1 MKERRRL
8 RPVRPL
14 QPRDERP
21 EHNPYRSSTRCCA
34 PRFFS
39 QTADRYTRGRRGDRP
54 RPPHRSARW
63 PVRPGHLPQPRLPY
77 FEPGLQETVGA
88 QLAHAL
94 RPAGALVLGAHDQLP
109 APLRGFAPWD
119 GRRGIYRRQL
129 LPLETSAF
137 RSANR
142 PVARCQQSCRPSA
155 AHSAPSGTLARTDRL
170 KLCAAT
176 AFASGL
182 RCNVRANGFQR
193 VWPHPRRLPAH

>member
-39 QTADRYTRGRRGDRP
+39 QTADRYTRGVAVIADDIRTD
-54 RPPHRSARW
+54 PPDGPFDLVMCRNL
-63 PVRPGHLPQPRLPY
+63 VFPY

-109 APLRGFAPWD
+109 RPAQRVCALGRPPRHLSPPAPPARDLGVPLREPAWLG
-119 GRRGIYRRQL
+119 
-129 LPLETSAF
+129 S
-137 RSANR
+137 SNR
-142 PVARCQQSCRPSA
+142 V
-155 AHSAPSGTLARTDRL
+155 DRL
-170 KLCAAT
+170 LHCGTVRNPCSHRPPEACAAA
-176 AFASGL
+176 AFATGL
-182 RCNVRANGFQR
+182 RCNVRANGFQG

>member
-39 QTADRYTRGRRGDRP
+39 QTADRYTRGVAVIAR

-63 PVRPGHLPQPRLPY
+63 PVRPGHVPQPRLPY

-109 APLRGFAPWD
+109 RPAQRVCALGRPPRHLSPPAPPARDLGVPLREPAWLGA
-119 GRRGIYRRQL
+119 
-129 LPLETSAF
+129 S
-137 RSANR
+137 NR
-142 PVARCQQSCRPSA
+142 V
-155 AHSAPSGTLARTDRL
+155 DRL
-170 KLCAAT
+170 LHTGTVRNPCSHRPPEACAAT
-176 AFASGL
+176 AFAYWAAL
-182 RCNVRANGFQR
+182 
-193 VWPHPRRLPAH
+193 